1 MGKYILIVA
10 LFFASCNDDRK
21 ILLASSGSLNEIS
34 IVAEDNLWKGSVG
47 KELKNILSK
56 PIYGLPQQEPLFK
69 LRQIPPRVF
78 SGFVTKSRTIIIIEN
93 NKQKETRL
101 LLNKY
106 ASPQTVIVVSG
117 MTSGEIIEELK
128 KNSKEIIHRI
138 KATEIKEKQR
148 RIRKSLSN
156 SQALD
161 SIFNISLH
169 YPSIYRVAV
178 ADRNFVWLRKNTKSG
193 SVNLSVFQTPLT
205 TNKLNAE
212 SIIAIRDSVSKQKIP
227 GPTTESYMSTET
239 QYRVVLAPAKIAK
252 HQGQEARGLWEVKK
266 QFMGGPF
273 INFSVVDSTN
283 NRILFFDGF
292 VYSPG
297 TEKASYVFELEAII
311 KSLKILK

>member
-1 MGKYILIVA
+1 MKKFILIAA
-10 LFFASCNDDRK
+10 LLFISCNDGTK
-21 ILLASSGSLNEIS
+21 IVWASSGNLNEIS
-34 IVAEDNLWKGSVG
+34 IVVEDQLWEGSIG
-47 KELKNILSK
+47 KALTNILAK

-93 NKQKETRL
+93 NKQKHTRL

-117 MTSGEIIEELK
+117 TTSREIIDELK
-128 KNSKEIIHRI
+128 KHSKKIINKI
-138 KATEIKEKQR
+138 KEAEIKEKQR

-156 SQALD
+156 SHALD
-161 SIFNISLH
+161 SIFKIKLD
-169 YPSIYRVAV
+169 YPSIYRVAAV
-178 ADRNFVWLRKNTKSG
+178 DRNFVWLRKDTKSG
-193 SVNLSVFQTPLT
+193 SVNLSVFQTPLK
-205 TNKLNAE
+205 TNRLNTE
-212 SIIAIRDSVSKQKIP
+212 KIITIRDSVSKQKIP
-227 GPTTESYMSTET
+227 GPTKETYMSTET
-239 QYRVVLAPAKIAK
+239 QYKPVLVPTKIRK
-252 HQGQEARGLWEVKK
+252 HKGLEVRGLWEVKK

-273 INFSVVDSTN
+273 INFSVVDSIN

-297 TEKASYVFELEAII
+297 TEKASYIFEIEAII